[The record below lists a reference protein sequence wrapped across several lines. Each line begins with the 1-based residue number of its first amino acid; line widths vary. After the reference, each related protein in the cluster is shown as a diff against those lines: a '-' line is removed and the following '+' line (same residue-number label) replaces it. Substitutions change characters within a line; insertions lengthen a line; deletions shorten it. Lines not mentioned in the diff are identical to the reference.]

1 MQNTIKKFRQSSID
15 LENSDTLF
23 ENLKAL
29 TNSNYPTLQCILL
42 ELLTRWLLSNL
53 YKRVCGVLGLQ
64 LFAKI
69 KKELGFYKL
78 DFYTFINN
86 LIYKKI
92 KNYHTCFCRHY

>member
-1 MQNTIKKFRQSSID
+1 MQNTIQKFRPSSIVF
-15 LENSDTLF
+15 ENSGTFF

-53 YKRVCGVLGLQ
+53 YKRVCEVLGLQ

-69 KKELGFYKL
+69 KKGLGFCKL
-78 DFYTFINN
+78 DF
-86 LIYKKI
+86 
-92 KNYHTCFCRHY
+92 